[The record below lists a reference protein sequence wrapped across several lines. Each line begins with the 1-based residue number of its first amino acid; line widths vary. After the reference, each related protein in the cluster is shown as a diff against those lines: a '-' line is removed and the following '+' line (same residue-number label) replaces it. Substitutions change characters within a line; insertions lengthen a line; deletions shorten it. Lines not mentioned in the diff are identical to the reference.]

1 MTHILRTHETNL
13 TKAKMQV
20 EHRLPGKTTTLF
32 AICLTILLLFTG
44 CSAKHPITPEEF
56 TSIAEEKGFSVQD
69 VTEDTTD
76 TYNVESY
83 LSASNN
89 SAVFCHYVQFGDTR
103 DAMDF
108 YNSVKS
114 EFGDSI
120 TSNVDSSA
128 YNKCTALAED
138 GFQILVRLE
147 KTVVFS
153 LGSTAYQAQ
162 GEEILEAIGYN

>member
-1 MTHILRTHETNL
+1 MTH
-13 TKAKMQV
+13 
-20 EHRLPGKTTTLF
+20 TTLTRDIPQKQTGRGARAF
-32 AICLTILLLFTG
+32 FTACLAALLLLTG
-44 CSAKHPITPEEF
+44 CSAKRPVTPEEF
-56 TSIAEEKGFSVQD
+56 TSIAESLEFSVQD
-69 VTEDTTD
+69 VTEDTTAA
-76 TYNVESY
+76 YNVESY

-89 SAVFCHYVQFGDTR
+89 SAVFCHYVQFGDTQN
-103 DAMDF
+103 AMEF
-108 YNSVKS
+108 YNSVKG

-153 LGSTAYQAQ
+153 LGGAAYQSQ

>member
-1 MTHILRTHETNL
+1 MQMLILPCLVKSKNNL
-13 TKAKMQV
+13 NHNKK
-20 EHRLPGKTTTLF
+20 
-32 AICLTILLLFTG
+32 G
-44 CSAKHPITPEEF
+44 CP
-56 TSIAEEKGFSVQD
+56 
-69 VTEDTTD
+69 
-76 TYNVESY
+76 
-83 LSASNN
+83 
-89 SAVFCHYVQFGDTR
+89 HYVQFGDTR